1 MNAFLYLELHLLK
14 NRFISTL
21 KSPKQVLPYLII
33 GSIGAFPLLMLYT
46 LGFSPVEPPFTALS
60 IKPTL
65 FSFMAVTMWI
75 LVFYSV
81 TGNALVFSL
90 PEIDFL
96 FPSPVGR
103 RTILLNRIISEY
115 GGYAALAF
123 LVIGF
128 LLWVL
133 SLAFVFSVWHRLIF
147 LWMAVTLLMVCAFN
161 VGWLIVLLGS
171 NLSELKYSRL
181 KIVVIGICLVI
192 VGIFLLAVH
201 QKTAAGAELTDA
213 ALSVLN
219 STVMRVAMAPATLA
233 ADMAVTWK
241 VSFSVAA
248 KILGLLLVDFVTLGA
263 VLSVKSHFY
272 EASEAISRK
281 RWMLRKKVYAKEVV
295 VSESFA
301 RRMFKIHPFGVGST
315 ALVWKNLASALR
327 DIRNLAAVGALA
339 AFYFIY
345 SYILGE
351 SSMFFAIPLALI
363 AANNLRW
370 DLREDIRRIE
380 IIKLVPESNWRIILS
395 EIAVPSVLAM
405 AVSYTFLIVSFLAFP
420 IRGLE
425 AELFWFSLAF
435 LPLFCI
441 ITTALCNVAVL
452 YYPPQTDSQ
461 MLSTVVGLILAGVVF
476 TPLLVLII
484 LVHGIYSIL
493 LALLA
498 YGIVAFFFLKL
509 LERKYRLFE
518 IVSG

>member
-1 MNAFLYLELHLLK
+1 MNAFLYLELHLVK

-33 GSIGAFPLLMLYT
+33 GSICAFPLLMLYS
-46 LGFSPVEPPFTALS
+46 LGLPPMEPPFTALS

-65 FSFMAVTMWI
+65 FSFMAITMWI

-81 TGNALVFSL
+81 TGNALVFTL

-96 FPSPVGR
+96 FPSPRGR
-103 RTILLNRIISEY
+103 KTILFNRMITEY
-115 GGYAALAF
+115 GVYTALAF

-128 LLWVL
+128 LLWAL
-133 SLAFVFSVWHRLIF
+133 SLTFVFSVWHRFIF
-147 LWMAVTLLMVCAFN
+147 LWMAVTLLMVFAFN

-171 NLSELKYSRL
+171 TLSELRYSRL
-181 KIVVIGICLVI
+181 KTVVIGIFLVVI
-192 VGIFLLAVH
+192 GIFLLAVY
-201 QKTAAGAELTDA
+201 QEVSAGAELTDA

-219 STVMRVAMAPATLA
+219 STVMRVMMAPAALA
-233 ADMAVTWK
+233 ADVAVAWK
-241 VSFSVAA
+241 VSFSVMA
-248 KILGLLLVDFVTLGA
+248 KILGLLLVDIITLGT

-272 EASEAISRK
+272 ETSEAISRK
-281 RWMLRKKVYAKEVV
+281 RWMVRKKAYAKEVV

-315 ALVWKNLASALR
+315 ALIWKNLASALR
-327 DIRNLAAVGALA
+327 DIRNLGAVSALA

-351 SSMFFAIPLALI
+351 SSVFFALPLALI

-370 DLREDIRRIE
+370 DLREDIRRVE
-380 IIKLVPESNWRIILS
+380 IIKLVPESNWRIVLS
-395 EIAVPSVLAM
+395 EITVPSVLAM
-405 AVSYTFLIVSFLAFP
+405 VVSYAFLIVSFLAFP
-420 IRGLE
+420 IHGAE
-425 AELFWFSLAF
+425 AGLFWFSLAF

-441 ITTALCNVAVL
+441 ITTTLCNVAVL

-461 MLSTVVGLILAGVVF
+461 ILSTVVGLILAGVVF

-484 LVHGIYSIL
+484 LVHGVYSIL